1 MILNDLTSKRLG
13 ESNCSNC
20 GGVGIYLDELI
31 SGSKT
36 SDISLCYCVTEHCKT
51 CTAKGKPP
59 FLSYDETSDRMI
71 PCYCHEARLYYTKL
85 KKNIEEARIP
95 VKYSYK
101 FMNHIDSSSDQT
113 MSILA
118 AMDWATDLIKHWDN
132 HEYWKNHP
140 KRGMY
145 LTGAP
150 GSGKSLIACVILN
163 ELIFR
168 YNIRCLYAKISKDFL
183 SALKDTYQKD
193 SEFHGQERSIEQE
206 FADVDVLVVD
216 DFGVQKES
224 EWANAKLYDLIDS
237 RYEREKI
244 TLLTSNLPLKD
255 WKDKGLGRVYSRL
268 TEMTKEI
275 ELLCSDYRAKLGN
288 RN

>member
-1 MILNDLTSKRLG
+1 
-13 ESNCSNC
+13 
-20 GGVGIYLDELI
+20 
-31 SGSKT
+31 
-36 SDISLCYCVTEHCKT
+36 
-51 CTAKGKPP
+51 
-59 FLSYDETSDRMI
+59 MI